1 MTVQLPP
8 PAIPA
13 ASKPGAGRQGK
24 ANSDSAG
31 RWLDWAGFALFLAL
45 LYPAYLLVDA
55 NPQRALQVSVVV
67 AVLTLV
73 AGMLATRDKT
83 AMSEVVRGVS
93 ASACLWFVYVWFHWF
108 PLGLEYWAPARP
120 GADSVAV
127 NAAAA
132 ITTFLAAAATAA
144 PVTSACMAILGMLL
158 HLARTP
164 HSSLQRKE

>member
-8 PAIPA
+8 PALPA
-13 ASKPGAGRQGK
+13 ASPPGAGRQGK
-24 ANSDSAG
+24 PNSDSAG
-31 RWLDWAGFALFLAL
+31 RWLDGAGYALFLAL

-55 NPQRALQVSVVV
+55 DPQRALKVSVVV

-93 ASACLWFVYVWFHWF
+93 ASACLWFIYVWFHWF
-108 PLGLEYWAPARP
+108 PLGLEYWAPVRP
-120 GADSVAV
+120 GADSWAV

-144 PVTSACMAILGMLL
+144 PVTSACMVILAMLL
-158 HLARTP
+158 QLARTIR
-164 HSSLQRKE
+164 SSAQMKE